1 MYSSWQ
7 WVEFCFKW
15 KAGGPRCGRIKI
27 SLNFFSSHS
36 PGFQRDGSQTT
47 VKGKAGK
54 LPEANVQEHPDGP
67 GQARLS
73 PAQHSRCYRPDE
85 SLLWGMS
92 CVLNAWRPPRP
103 CCESQKCLSP
113 RGKIALGGEPLS
125 LARNSLQGHEE
136 YYLKNKTDKSDF
148 IKIKNF
154 YSSSDTIRKA
164 TRRATD
170 WEETVKTRLVKGTY
184 PEEMEEMAIHSRSLA
199 WRIPRREEPSRL
211 QSMG

>member
-1 MYSSWQ
+1 M
-7 WVEFCFKW
+7 
-15 KAGGPRCGRIKI
+15 
-27 SLNFFSSHS
+27 
-36 PGFQRDGSQTT
+36 
-47 VKGKAGK
+47 
-54 LPEANVQEHPDGP
+54 
-67 GQARLS
+67 
-73 PAQHSRCYRPDE
+73 
-85 SLLWGMS
+85 
-92 CVLNAWRPPRP
+92 
-103 CCESQKCLSP
+103 
-113 RGKIALGGEPLS
+113 
-125 LARNSLQGHEE
+125 ARNSLQGHEE